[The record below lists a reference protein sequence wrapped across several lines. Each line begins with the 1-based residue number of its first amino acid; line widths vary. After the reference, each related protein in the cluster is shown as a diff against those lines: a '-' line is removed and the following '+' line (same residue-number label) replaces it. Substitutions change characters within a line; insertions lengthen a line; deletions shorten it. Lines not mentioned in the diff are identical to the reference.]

1 LNLIDTLT
9 TLANRSAPPHRLLL
23 LLLQARLFCPMSMKA
38 ILFAESNARL
48 DSHEGQVSV
57 GVMDLNLLEESYQQ
71 SFWYFY

>member
-1 LNLIDTLT
+1 
-9 TLANRSAPPHRLLL
+9 
-23 LLLQARLFCPMSMKA
+23 MKA

-57 GVMDLNLLEESYQQ
+57 EVIDLNLLEESYQQ

>member
-9 TLANRSAPPHRLLL
+9 TLANRSTPPQLL
-23 LLLQARLFCPMSMKA
+23 LLLQARFLSPMSMKA

-57 GVMDLNLLEESYQQ
+57 EVIDLNLLEESYQQ